1 MSEELTSFSF
11 LYVSCVPRIDFSQLP
26 ADGRLWVFAS
36 DRPLGRDEAGVL
48 LEEVDRFLDQW
59 KAHGAPLRSAR
70 DWRDDRFLAIGIDP
84 TAEQASGCSIDG
96 LFRELQRLEGQL
108 ATTLLAGGR
117 AFYRDDK
124 GRVQLALRPEIGR
137 LAAARVIGSDTPVLD
152 TSLTSVG
159 TYRERF
165 ERPARETW
173 LGKLL
178 DKAQASQPSS
188 RAATNSSSARKG

>member
-1 MSEELTSFSF
+1 VSEELTSFSF
-11 LYVSCVPRIDFSQLP
+11 LYVSFVPRIDFSQLP

-70 DWRDDRFLAIGIDP
+70 DWRDERFRASGLDP

-96 LFRELQRLEGQL
+96 LFRELQRLEGSL

-137 LAAARVIGSDTPVLD
+137 LAAASVIGSDTPVLD

-159 TYRERF
+159 AYRERF

-173 LGKLL
+173 VGRLL
-178 DKAQASQPSS
+178 LRAQASQPSS
-188 RAATNSSSARKG
+188 RDATNSSSARKG

>member
-11 LYVSCVPRIDFSQLP
+11 LYVSFVPRIDFSQLP

-96 LFRELQRLEGQL
+96 LFRELQRLEGSL

-137 LAAARVIGSDTPVLD
+137 LAAASVIGSDTPVLD

-159 TYRERF
+159 AYRERF

-173 LGKLL
+173 VGRLL
-178 DKAQASQPSS
+178 LRAQASQPSS
-188 RAATNSSSARKG
+188 RDATNSSSARKG